1 MKSSCVKKSVRR
13 DMWSCCY
20 LSCLISLKKFEIY
33 CHEKQIFME
42 RDWNKANLKIKCFY
56 FICVNSFNCNKFCNR
71 SYLWKHWN
79 RTKLLLL
86 ENCDMEA
93 PIVDSTSIS
102 SQGTKDRYHFVFIS
116 ASFLG
121 VVILFPW
128 NILITVTSY
137 WNYKFRNVSLDNNE
151 DIVDP
156 SDEDELT
163 ELQLLYT
170 SYLAI
175 ASNVPNATF
184 VILHALFG
192 HHFNIKLRLYG
203 SLVSTFGSNDILSV
217 QFLTSF

>member
-1 MKSSCVKKSVRR
+1 
-13 DMWSCCY
+13 
-20 LSCLISLKKFEIY
+20 
-33 CHEKQIFME
+33 
-42 RDWNKANLKIKCFY
+42 
-56 FICVNSFNCNKFCNR
+56 
-71 SYLWKHWN
+71 
-79 RTKLLLL
+79 
-86 ENCDMEA
+86 MEA

-102 SQGTKDRYHFVFIS
+102 SQATKDRYHFVFIS

-137 WNYKFRNVSLDNNE
+137 WNYKFRNVSIDNNE

-163 ELQLLYT
+163 DLQLLYT

-203 SLVSTFGSNDILSV
+203 SLVSIFGSNNVSKLSALMENIENETV
-217 QFLTSF
+217 IYFIEFQCSRLG

>member
-1 MKSSCVKKSVRR
+1 
-13 DMWSCCY
+13 
-20 LSCLISLKKFEIY
+20 
-33 CHEKQIFME
+33 
-42 RDWNKANLKIKCFY
+42 
-56 FICVNSFNCNKFCNR
+56 
-71 SYLWKHWN
+71 
-79 RTKLLLL
+79 
-86 ENCDMEA
+86 MEA

-102 SQGTKDRYHFVFIS
+102 SQDTKDRYHFVFIS

-203 SLVSTFGSNDILSV
+203 SLVSNFG
-217 QFLTSF
+217 